1 MGNITAASEWVSEA
15 DLERR
20 EEEWVDAVL
29 LGALERIEF
38 GWEQG
43 SLYGD
48 GGGFGLAV
56 SDEDALTFCLV
67 GAINASAAALR
78 LDSFVRARAK
88 RRLARALGEDP
99 RSDAAIVNVPARNRA
114 RTAAAPNTAGSAMG
128 SRAPKTPRRDCSSSH
143 SSTSRQK
150 IPQSATE

>member
-67 GAINASAAALR
+67 GSINASAAALR

-99 RSDAAIVNVPARNRA
+99 RSDAAIVTFNDADGRSKREVLELLKSVISQ
-114 RTAAAPNTAGSAMG
+114 GE
-128 SRAPKTPRRDCSSSH
+128 RR
-143 SSTSRQK
+143 
-150 IPQSATE
+150 E

>member
-43 SLYGD
+43 SFYGD
-48 GGGFGLAV
+48 GLGHAV
-56 SDEDALTFCLV
+56 SDEDALTFCLL
-67 GAINASAAALR
+67 GAVDASARALR
-78 LDSFVRARAK
+78 FDFLVRSRAK
-88 RRLARALGEDP
+88 RRLALALGKE
-99 RSDAAIVNVPARNRA
+99 
-114 RTAAAPNTAGSAMG
+114 
-128 SRAPKTPRRDCSSSH
+128 RRDDYAVWTFNDAKKRSKHEVLELLKSVISQGERH
-143 SSTSRQK
+143 EARSLT
-150 IPQSATE
+150 